1 VRREIGIAIGA
12 AAAAAAL
19 AAVAYRFLR
28 GRTAEPL
35 ALPPARAPSVPAS
48 DEPLARETRFDE
60 NLHEEEERRHEAA
73 ERLKT
78 DPFSE
83 QLDNGA

>member
-1 VRREIGIAIGA
+1 MRREIGIAIGA

-19 AAVAYRFLR
+19 AGVAYRFLR

-35 ALPPARAPSVPAS
+35 ALPPASAPSTPAS

-60 NLHEEEERRHEAA
+60 HLDEEEARRHEAA
-73 ERLKT
+73 ERLKA
-78 DPFSE
+78 DPLSE
-83 QLDNGA
+83 QVDNGA